1 MEPAL
6 VVTVA
11 PVVEL
16 ALVDSEDLE
25 QEVEREVT
33 EAPVLEVEPDHPV
46 VVAAPQAVEVEVQV
60 VTEVVEPA
68 VAKVAAVVL
77 EAAEAVAPVV
87 TEVAVVEELVE

>member
-11 PVVEL
+11 PVVEV
-16 ALVDSEDLE
+16 ALEDSEDLE

-33 EAPVLEVEPDHPV
+33 GAPVLEVEPEDPV

-60 VTEVVEPA
+60 VTEVVEQA
-68 VAKVAAVVL
+68 VA
-77 EAAEAVAPVV
+77 
-87 TEVAVVEELVE
+87 